1 MVFLSCWRIGILK
14 FLNIPSFN
22 VKTRDIKLVPNQ
34 IPKNIQAH
42 VIGHERINHL
52 ARSMN
57 LMNFIFELILSTEA
71 NQVVHISYITIIY
84 FTKTNAGGHGANKDG
99 TLNEKIQ
106 KIISEKENCLM
117 ETCQNDLFLWTKRE
131 IIEK

>member
-34 IPKNIQAH
+34 IPKNIYAH

-57 LMNFIFELILSTEA
+57 LMNFIFELILSAEA

-99 TLNEKIQ
+99 TLNEKI
-106 KIISEKENCLM
+106 
-117 ETCQNDLFLWTKRE
+117 
-131 IIEK
+131 